1 LGPERHGT
9 RRRRTPGTRFGTV
22 NAGMKGFVVYLG
34 VFAITLAIFS
44 FAPWVDM
51 ATSGL
56 FYDPDRGFV
65 LANWPP
71 IVLLFHAIPW
81 IAGGT
86 LILTAVGA
94 SWLLLLGR
102 PLWRLDRK
110 ALIFLVASTAAGP
123 GFLANTLLKD
133 HWGRA
138 RPIQIEAFGG
148 THHFTLAPL
157 PAAEC
162 DRNCAFVSGHAAL
175 AFSLVSLAF
184 LLPPG
189 NSRRRGI
196 AAALG
201 FGVLVGLGRIAQ
213 GAHFLSDVVYA
224 GLLAYGTTAL
234 LYWWII
240 DRDGLATPPLLR
252 FYRLILRG
260 AAIAWAVVR
269 RAHGSPAI
277 RLVFVAAATTLLVV
291 ISIRAVDRPLA
302 LFFHARDHDLRSLFE
317 FAGRLGL
324 TYGYLTILGL
334 AFVALHWGGASPRLQ
349 QFALP
354 LRALSGI
361 PAFLFVSIA
370 ASGVIVDVL
379 KIVFG
384 RARPKLLFQSDVYGF
399 AWLMWRPDHWSF
411 PSGHSATIV
420 ALTTALWFLWPQHL
434 LFYILVAATVCMSRV
449 VVGAHYFADSL
460 AGALI
465 AILTT
470 HYTAQVFAKCGIDL
484 AAARHGVSGSGGV
497 APWFCRRLGRAF
509 IGRDRAGSR

>member
-1 LGPERHGT
+1 
-9 RRRRTPGTRFGTV
+9 
-22 NAGMKGFVVYLG
+22 
-34 VFAITLAIFS
+34 
-44 FAPWVDM
+44 
-51 ATSGL
+51 
-56 FYDPDRGFV
+56 
-65 LANWPP
+65 
-71 IVLLFHAIPW
+71 VLLFHAIPW

-86 LILTAVGA
+86 LILAAVGA

-240 DRDGLATPPLLR
+240 DRDGLRTPPLLR

-277 RLVFVAAATTLLVV
+277 RLVFVAAATMLLVA

-302 LFFHARDHDLRSLFE
+302 LFFHARDHDLRALFE
-317 FAGRLGL
+317 FTGRLGL
-324 TYGYLTILGL
+324 TYGYLTIFGL
-334 AFVALHWGGASPRLQ
+334 AFVALHWGGVSPRLQ

-420 ALTTALWFLWPQHL
+420 ALTTALWFLWPQNQ
-434 LFYILVAATVCMSRV
+434 LFYILVAAIVCISRV
-449 VVGAHYFADSL
+449 VVGAHYLADSL

-470 HYTAQVFAKCGIDL
+470 RYTAQVFAKCGIDL
-484 AAARHGVSGSGGV
+484 AAARHGLSGSGGV

>member
-1 LGPERHGT
+1 M
-9 RRRRTPGTRFGTV
+9 
-22 NAGMKGFVVYLG
+22 NAVVVYLG
-34 VFAITLAIFS
+34 MLAVTTAIFF
-44 FAPWVDM
+44 FAPWIDM
-51 ATSGL
+51 AASGL
-56 FYDPDRGFV
+56 FYDPERGFV

-86 LILTAVGA
+86 LILTVVGA

-102 PLWRLDRK
+102 PLSRLDHK

-123 GFLANTLLKD
+123 GFLANTVLKD

-138 RPIQIEAFGG
+138 RPVQIEAFGG

-157 PAAEC
+157 PVAEC
-162 DRNCAFVSGHAAL
+162 ARNCAFVSGHAAL
-175 AFSLVSLAF
+175 AFSLVSFAF

-189 NSRRRGI
+189 KSRRHGI
-196 AAALG
+196 VAALG

-224 GLLAYGTTAL
+224 GLLTYGTTAL

-252 FYRLILRG
+252 FYRLILRD
-260 AAIAWAVVR
+260 AAIARVVVR

-277 RLVFVAAATTLLVV
+277 RLVFVAAVTMLLVL

-384 RARPKLLFQSDVYGF
+384 RARPKLLFQSDVYSF

-449 VVGAHYFADSL
+449 VVGAHYLADSL

-484 AAARHGVSGSGGV
+484 AAARHGLSGSGGR

>member
-1 LGPERHGT
+1 
-9 RRRRTPGTRFGTV
+9 
-22 NAGMKGFVVYLG
+22 MKGFVVYLG
-34 VFAITLAIFS
+34 VFATTLAIFF

-51 ATSGL
+51 STSGL

-86 LILTAVGA
+86 LILAAVGA

-277 RLVFVAAATTLLVV
+277 RLVFVAAATMLLVA

-302 LFFHARDHDLRSLFE
+302 LFFHARDHDLRALFE
-317 FAGRLGL
+317 FTGRLGL
-324 TYGYLTILGL
+324 TYGYLTIFGL
-334 AFVALHWGGASPRLQ
+334 AFVALHWGGVSPRLQ

-420 ALTTALWFLWPQHL
+420 ALTTALWFLWPQNQ
-434 LFYILVAATVCMSRV
+434 LFYILVAAIVCMSRV

-470 HYTAQVFAKCGIDL
+470 HYTAQVVARCGIDL
-484 AAARHGVSGSGGV
+484 AAARHGLSGSGGV

>member
-1 LGPERHGT
+1 
-9 RRRRTPGTRFGTV
+9 V

-34 VFAITLAIFS
+34 VFATTLAIFF

-51 ATSGL
+51 STSGL

-86 LILTAVGA
+86 LILAAVGA

-189 NSRRRGI
+189 SSRRRGI

-240 DRDGLATPPLLR
+240 DRDGLRTPPLLR

-277 RLVFVAAATTLLVV
+277 RLVFVAAATMLLVA

-302 LFFHARDHDLRSLFE
+302 LFFHARDHDLRALFE
-317 FAGRLGL
+317 FTGRLGL
-324 TYGYLTILGL
+324 TYGYLTIFGL
-334 AFVALHWGGASPRLQ
+334 AFVALHWGGVSPRLQ

-420 ALTTALWFLWPQHL
+420 ALTTALWFLWPQNQ
-434 LFYILVAATVCMSRV
+434 LFYILIAAIVCMSRV
-449 VVGAHYFADSL
+449 VVGAHYLADSL

-470 HYTAQVFAKCGIDL
+470 RYTAQVFAKCGIDL
-484 AAARHGVSGSGGV
+484 AAARHGLSGSGGV

>member
-1 LGPERHGT
+1 
-9 RRRRTPGTRFGTV
+9 V

-34 VFAITLAIFS
+34 VFATTLAIFL

-51 ATSGL
+51 STSGL

-86 LILTAVGA
+86 LILAAVGA

-277 RLVFVAAATTLLVV
+277 RLVFVAAATMLLVA

-302 LFFHARDHDLRSLFE
+302 LFFHARDHDLRALFE
-317 FAGRLGL
+317 FTGRLGL
-324 TYGYLTILGL
+324 TYGYLTIFGL
-334 AFVALHWGGASPRLQ
+334 AFVALHWGGVSPRLQ

-420 ALTTALWFLWPQHL
+420 ALTTALWFLWPQNQ
-434 LFYILVAATVCMSRV
+434 LFYILVAAIVCMSRV
-449 VVGAHYFADSL
+449 VVGAHYLADSL

-470 HYTAQVFAKCGIDL
+470 RYTAQVFTKCGIDL
-484 AAARHGVSGSGGV
+484 AAARHGLSGSGGV

>member
-1 LGPERHGT
+1 
-9 RRRRTPGTRFGTV
+9 
-22 NAGMKGFVVYLG
+22 MKGFVVYLG
-34 VFAITLAIFS
+34 VFATTLAIFF

-51 ATSGL
+51 STSGL

-86 LILTAVGA
+86 LILAAVGA

-277 RLVFVAAATTLLVV
+277 RLVFVAAATMLLVA

-302 LFFHARDHDLRSLFE
+302 LFFHARDHDLRALFE
-317 FAGRLGL
+317 FTGRLGL
-324 TYGYLTILGL
+324 TYGYLTIFGL
-334 AFVALHWGGASPRLQ
+334 AFVALHWGGVSPRLQ

-420 ALTTALWFLWPQHL
+420 ALTTALWFLWPQNQ
-434 LFYILVAATVCMSRV
+434 LFYILVAAIVCMSRV
-449 VVGAHYFADSL
+449 VVGAHYLADSL

-470 HYTAQVFAKCGIDL
+470 RYTAQVFAKCGVDL
-484 AAARHGVSGSGGV
+484 AAACLGLSGSGGV

>member
-1 LGPERHGT
+1 
-9 RRRRTPGTRFGTV
+9 
-22 NAGMKGFVVYLG
+22 MKGFVVYLG
-34 VFAITLAIFS
+34 VFATTLAIFF

-51 ATSGL
+51 STSGL

-86 LILTAVGA
+86 LILAAVGA

-240 DRDGLATPPLLR
+240 DRDGLRTPPLLR

-277 RLVFVAAATTLLVV
+277 RLVFVAAATMLLVA

-302 LFFHARDHDLRSLFE
+302 LFFHARDHDLRALFE
-317 FAGRLGL
+317 FTGRLGL
-324 TYGYLTILGL
+324 TYGYLTIFGL
-334 AFVALHWGGASPRLQ
+334 AFVALHWGGVSPRLQ

-420 ALTTALWFLWPQHL
+420 ALTTALWFLWPQNQ
-434 LFYILVAATVCMSRV
+434 LFYILVAAIVCMSRV
-449 VVGAHYFADSL
+449 VVGAHYLADSL

-470 HYTAQVFAKCGIDL
+470 RYTAQVFAKCGIDL
-484 AAARHGVSGSGGV
+484 AAARHGLSGSGGV

>member
-34 VFAITLAIFS
+34 VFATTLAIFF

-51 ATSGL
+51 STSGL

-86 LILTAVGA
+86 LILAAVGA

-240 DRDGLATPPLLR
+240 DRDGLRTPPLLR

-277 RLVFVAAATTLLVV
+277 RLVFVAAATMLLVA

-302 LFFHARDHDLRSLFE
+302 LFFHARDHDLRALFE
-317 FAGRLGL
+317 FTGRLGL
-324 TYGYLTILGL
+324 TYGYLTIFGL
-334 AFVALHWGGASPRLQ
+334 AFVALHWGGVSPRLQ

-420 ALTTALWFLWPQHL
+420 ALTTALWFLWPQNQ
-434 LFYILVAATVCMSRV
+434 LFYILVAAIVCISRV
-449 VVGAHYFADSL
+449 VVGAHYLADSL

-470 HYTAQVFAKCGIDL
+470 RYTAQVFAKCGIDL
-484 AAARHGVSGSGGV
+484 AAARHGLSGSGGV

>member
-1 LGPERHGT
+1 
-9 RRRRTPGTRFGTV
+9 V

-34 VFAITLAIFS
+34 VFATTLAIFF

-51 ATSGL
+51 STSGL

-86 LILTAVGA
+86 LILAAVGA

-240 DRDGLATPPLLR
+240 DRDGLRTPPLLR

-277 RLVFVAAATTLLVV
+277 RLVFVAAATMLLVA

-302 LFFHARDHDLRSLFE
+302 LFFHARDHDLRALFE
-317 FAGRLGL
+317 FTGRLGL
-324 TYGYLTILGL
+324 TYGYLTIFGL
-334 AFVALHWGGASPRLQ
+334 AFVALHWGGVSPRLQ

-420 ALTTALWFLWPQHL
+420 ALTTALWFLWPQNQ
-434 LFYILVAATVCMSRV
+434 LFYILVAAIVCISRV
-449 VVGAHYFADSL
+449 VVGAHYLADSL

-470 HYTAQVFAKCGIDL
+470 RYTAQVFAKCGIDL
-484 AAARHGVSGSGGV
+484 AAARHGLSGSGGV

>member
-1 LGPERHGT
+1 
-9 RRRRTPGTRFGTV
+9 
-22 NAGMKGFVVYLG
+22 MKAFVVYLG
-34 VFAITLAIFS
+34 MVAFTLAIFF
-44 FAPWVDM
+44 FAPQVDL

-56 FYDPDRGFV
+56 FYDPERGFM
-65 LANWPP
+65 LASWPP
-71 IVLLFHAIPW
+71 IVLLFHVIPW
-81 IAGGT
+81 ITGGT
-86 LILTAVGA
+86 LVLAAVGA

-123 GFLANTLLKD
+123 GLLANTLLKD

-138 RPIQIEAFGG
+138 RPTQIEAFGG
-148 THHFTLAPL
+148 THHFTPAPL

-175 AFSLVSLAF
+175 AFSLVSFAF

-189 NSRRRGI
+189 PSRRRGV

-224 GLLAYGTTAL
+224 GLLVYGTTAL
-234 LYWWII
+234 LSWWIV
-240 DRDGLATPPLLR
+240 DCDGLTAPPLLR
-252 FYRLILRG
+252 FYRLILRD
-260 AAIAWAVVR
+260 AAAAWAIAR
-269 RAHGSPAI
+269 RARGLPAI

-291 ISIRAVDRPLA
+291 ISIGAADRPLA
-302 LFFHARDHDLRSLFE
+302 LFFHARDHDLRSLFD
-317 FAGRLGL
+317 FTGRLGL
-324 TYGYLTILGL
+324 TYGYLTIFGL
-334 AFVALHWGGASPRLQ
+334 AFVALHWGGVPPRLQ

-354 LRALSGI
+354 LRALSAI
-361 PAFLFVSIA
+361 PAFLFLSIA

-384 RARPKLLFQSDVYGF
+384 RARPKLLFQSDVYDF
-399 AWLMWRPDHWSF
+399 AWLIWRPDHWSF

-420 ALTTALWFLWPQHL
+420 ALMASLWFLWPQHL
-434 LFYILVAATVCMSRV
+434 LFYILVAAIVCMSRV
-449 VVGAHYFADSL
+449 VVGAHYLADCL

-465 AILTT
+465 AVLTT
-470 HYTAQVFAKCGIDL
+470 RYIAQVFAKWGIDL
-484 AAARHGVSGSGGV
+484 AAARHGLGGSVGG

>member
-1 LGPERHGT
+1 
-9 RRRRTPGTRFGTV
+9 
-22 NAGMKGFVVYLG
+22 MKGFVVYLG
-34 VFAITLAIFS
+34 SFAITLAIFS

-196 AAALG
+196 AATLG

-260 AAIAWAVVR
+260 AAISWAVVR

-302 LFFHARDHDLRSLFE
+302 FFFHARDHDLRSLFE

>member
-1 LGPERHGT
+1 MSA
-9 RRRRTPGTRFGTV
+9 F
-22 NAGMKGFVVYLG
+22 AVYLAMSA
-34 VFAITLAIFS
+34 FSLAIF
-44 FAPWVDM
+44 FLAPQVDL

-56 FYDPDRGFV
+56 FYDPERGFV

-86 LILTAVGA
+86 LILGAVGA

-138 RPIQIEAFGG
+138 RPMQVEAFGG
-148 THHFTLAPL
+148 THQFTPAPL

-162 DRNCAFVSGHAAL
+162 TRNCAFVSGHAAL
-175 AFSLVSLAF
+175 AFSLVSFAF

-234 LYWWII
+234 LYWWIVEL
-240 DRDGLATPPLLR
+240 DVLATPPLRR

-277 RLVFVAAATTLLVV
+277 RLGFVLAATTLLVV
-291 ISIRAVDRPLA
+291 ISIRAADRPLA
-302 LFFHARDHDLRSLFE
+302 LFFHARDHDLRSLFD
-317 FAGRLGL
+317 FTGRLGL
-324 TYGYLTILGL
+324 TYGYLTIFGL
-334 AFVALHWGGASPRLQ
+334 AFVVLHWGGVPPRLQ

-361 PAFLFVSIA
+361 PAFLFLSIA

-399 AWLMWRPDHWSF
+399 AWFRWGPDHWSF

-420 ALTTALWFLWPQHL
+420 ALMAGLWFLWPQHF
-434 LFYILVAATVCMSRV
+434 LFYILVAAIVCMSRV
-449 VVGAHYFADSL
+449 VVGAHYLADCL

-470 HYTAQVFAKCGIDL
+470 RYIAQVFAKCGIDL
-484 AAARHGVSGSGGV
+484 AAARHGLGGSGGV

-509 IGRDRAGSR
+509 IGRHRAGSR

>member
-1 LGPERHGT
+1 
-9 RRRRTPGTRFGTV
+9 
-22 NAGMKGFVVYLG
+22 MKGFVVYLG
-34 VFAITLAIFS
+34 VFATTLAIFF

-71 IVLLFHAIPW
+71 IVVLFHAIPW

-86 LILTAVGA
+86 LILAAVGA

-201 FGVLVGLGRIAQ
+201 FGVLVGLGRIVQ

-277 RLVFVAAATTLLVV
+277 RLVFVATATMLLVV

-302 LFFHARDHDLRSLFE
+302 LFFHARDHDLRALFE
-317 FAGRLGL
+317 FTGRLGL
-324 TYGYLTILGL
+324 TYGYLTIFGL
-334 AFVALHWGGASPRLQ
+334 AFVALHWGGVSPRLQ

-420 ALTTALWFLWPQHL
+420 ALTTALWLLWPQNQ
-434 LFYILVAATVCMSRV
+434 LFYILVAAIVCMSRV
-449 VVGAHYFADSL
+449 VVGAHYLADSV

-470 HYTAQVFAKCGIDL
+470 RYTAQVFAKCGVDL
-484 AAARHGVSGSGGV
+484 AAARHGLSGSGGV